1 MRRALVP
8 VESIVAG
15 QAPPELGGGSEEGPG
30 IVDHANPSH
39 DVQYVR
45 VPVMRAVSV
54 SSLNK
59 VKKNKDR
66 FTMPLFLFAT
76 NGMSVRTARS

>member
-54 SSLNK
+54 SL
-59 VKKNKDR
+59 
-66 FTMPLFLFAT
+66 A
-76 NGMSVRTARS
+76 

>member
-1 MRRALVP
+1 MVRRSLVP
-8 VESIVAG
+8 LVSVVAG

-54 SSLNK
+54 SQ
-59 VKKNKDR
+59 
-66 FTMPLFLFAT
+66 
-76 NGMSVRTARS
+76 G